1 MSQLPSGLPVG
12 LPVGLP
18 AGMTV
23 PSPMGLS
30 LHPRRRRGWA
40 LGLLAPAALAAHL
53 VLLGSAWE
61 RDPPAAAAPSAL
73 MFRIVSSGEPSGA
86 PLPGLQEPAGEPAAG
101 APAEAAWRDASMP
114 VTPTVTPMPE
124 SVSMSVPITVPV
136 PARPGSSLFSNA
148 APRAQLAA
156 PAAPLQVARAPVRP
170 AAFAALMPAVEH
182 MPESGHVPLPREAAE
197 ASDTEFAMAQMSLKL
212 PSRTGADRAES
223 SADDRLA
230 WADVAS
236 SPASAAAARDVAAGV
251 VVPVYATRM
260 PPPVT
265 LQYELRSGL
274 LGGIGE
280 LQWRPTRDG
289 YSMQLTG
296 RAAGLSVMTQVSQG
310 GFDAA
315 GLAPVRFTDQRL
327 RGAAQAANFR
337 RDAGIISFSGPSVQH
352 PLAPGTQ
359 DRLSWMAQ
367 LAAVL
372 EAQPAK
378 APLQRVVLRVVDA
391 RGDLSVWSFVNVGAD
406 TVLTGMGSK
415 TTQKYL
421 REATDPHEARVEVWV
436 DPALHHLPARAVLR
450 NAKGQGFELLLQAS
464 SLP

>member
-1 MSQLPSGLPVG
+1 
-12 LPVGLP
+12 
-18 AGMTV
+18 
-23 PSPMGLS
+23 
-30 LHPRRRRGWA
+30 
-40 LGLLAPAALAAHL
+40 
-53 VLLGSAWE
+53 
-61 RDPPAAAAPSAL
+61 
-73 MFRIVSSGEPSGA
+73 
-86 PLPGLQEPAGEPAAG
+86 
-101 APAEAAWRDASMP
+101 
-114 VTPTVTPMPE
+114 
-124 SVSMSVPITVPV
+124 
-136 PARPGSSLFSNA
+136 
-148 APRAQLAA
+148 
-156 PAAPLQVARAPVRP
+156 
-170 AAFAALMPAVEH
+170 
-182 MPESGHVPLPREAAE
+182 
-197 ASDTEFAMAQMSLKL
+197 
-212 PSRTGADRAES
+212 
-223 SADDRLA
+223 
-230 WADVAS
+230 
-236 SPASAAAARDVAAGV
+236 
-251 VVPVYATRM
+251 
-260 PPPVT
+260 
-265 LQYELRSGL
+265 
-274 LGGIGE
+274 
-280 LQWRPTRDG
+280 
-289 YSMQLTG
+289 MQLTG

-421 REATDPHEARVEVWV
+421 REAADPHDSRVEVWV
-436 DPALHHLPARAVLR
+436 DPSLHHLPARAVLR

>member
-1 MSQLPSGLPVG
+1 MVAVPVG
-12 LPVGLP
+12 E
-18 AGMTV
+18 
-23 PSPMGLS
+23 
-30 LHPRRRRGWA
+30 
-40 LGLLAPAALAAHL
+40 
-53 VLLGSAWE
+53 SAFG
-61 RDPPAAAAPSAL
+61 AS
-73 MFRIVSSGEPSGA
+73 EP
-86 PLPGLQEPAGEPAAG
+86 
-101 APAEAAWRDASMP
+101 
-114 VTPTVTPMPE
+114 
-124 SVSMSVPITVPV
+124 
-136 PARPGSSLFSNA
+136 
-148 APRAQLAA
+148 
-156 PAAPLQVARAPVRP
+156 
-170 AAFAALMPAVEH
+170 
-182 MPESGHVPLPREAAE
+182 
-197 ASDTEFAMAQMSLKL
+197 
-212 PSRTGADRAES
+212 
-223 SADDRLA
+223 
-230 WADVAS
+230 DVAS

>member
-1 MSQLPSGLPVG
+1 MSQLPLRLPT
-12 LPVGLP
+12 GLP
-18 AGMTV
+18 AGLPV
-23 PSPMGLS
+23 RLS

-61 RDPPAAAAPSAL
+61 RDPPAASPPSAL
-73 MFRIVSSGEPSGA
+73 TFRLVRSTEPSGA

-101 APAEAAWRDASMP
+101 APAEAAWRDASTLA
-114 VTPTVTPMPE
+114 TPTVTPMPV
-124 SVSMSVPITVPV
+124 SVSMSVPLSVLITVPV
-136 PARPGSSLFSNA
+136 PVRPGSPLFSKA
-148 APRAQLAA
+148 APRAQVAA
-156 PAAPLQVARAPVRP
+156 PAAPLQAARAPLRP
-170 AAFAALMPAVEH
+170 AAIAALMPAVEH
-182 MPESGHVPLPREAAE
+182 RLEGGRVPVPHAVAE
-197 ASDTEFAMAQMSLKL
+197 TSDTEPAMVQMSLAL
-212 PSRTGADRAES
+212 PSRTGAERDEP
-223 SADDRLA
+223 SADERLVL
-230 WADVAS
+230 ADAVS
-236 SPASAAAARDVAAGV
+236 SHGSSAAARDVAAGV

-274 LGGIGE
+274 LSGSGE

-421 REATDPHEARVEVWV
+421 REAADPHDSRVEVWV
-436 DPALHHLPARAVLR
+436 DPSLHHLPARAVLR